1 MFHALTRRAL
11 LLILPFFALGAGTA
25 VCAQQNIP
33 APRDVAFPGLI
44 RLQVDASD
52 LDHRVFH
59 VKQQL
64 PVRPGRLTLLFPRFL
79 PGTHGPYGDVS
90 RLAGLKMSSASQAV
104 PWLRDTVDSH
114 AFHVDVP
121 HDATELELQFQF
133 LSAVDKNS
141 GRVVVTR
148 EMLNLQWHSVLL
160 YPAGHHSSA
169 IPVQASLRLPK
180 GWTQASALPVA
191 SQGEQGTQFKPVSL
205 ETLVDSPVFA
215 GAHVRRFE
223 LDAPGTAHPVVLN
236 VVADEAAQLQVSDE
250 HLQAHRKLVQQ
261 ADRLFR
267 SRHFTKYD
275 FLLALSEHMGGIG
288 LEHHESSENGVRP
301 GYFKDW
307 AKRVGD
313 RELLPHEYVHSWNG
327 KFRRP
332 ADLWTPNFNT
342 PMQNSLLWLY
352 EGQTQFWA
360 HVLAARSGLV
370 TPEQSRDR
378 LAQVAASLEYR
389 AGRTW
394 RNLQD
399 TTNEGT
405 IGARGGNKDW
415 RNWQRGVDYYDEATL
430 IWLDA
435 DMLIRERS
443 QGARSMDDFAHAFFG
458 VQDGRVQPL
467 PYTFD
472 DVVATLNQVQPFDW
486 RSFLRDRL
494 DTHKAGAPLDGLARS
509 GWKLAWAESP
519 SEFEKNDDAEW
530 RGDDFAYS
538 LGLYLKR
545 DGQVDGV
552 MWDSPA
558 YRVGLSKAVKVV
570 AVNGV
575 AYKGDRLQAAV
586 TANKAGAAP
595 IDLLTKEGDVYRTVR
610 IDYRGGLRYPRLE
623 RVADAPE
630 RLDAGL
636 LAARP

>member
-1 MFHALTRRAL
+1 MFQLSARRAFWAISL
-11 LLILPFFALGAGTA
+11 MSALGASTA
-25 VCAQQNIP
+25 AWPQQDIP
-33 APRDVAFPGLI
+33 APRDEAYPGVM

-52 LDHRVFH
+52 LDHRVIQ

-64 PVRPGRLTLLFPRFL
+64 TARPGRLTLLFPRFL

-90 RLAGLKMSSASQAV
+90 RLAGLKVLAANQAL
-104 PWLRDTVDSH
+104 PWTRDAVDSH

-121 HDATELELQFQF
+121 QNITQLDLQFQF
-133 LSAVDKNS
+133 LSAVDKAS

-148 EMLNLQWHSVLL
+148 EMLNLQWSSVLL
-160 YPAGHHSSA
+160 YPAGHYSSA
-169 IPVQASLRLPK
+169 IQVQPSLRLPK
-180 GWTQASALPVA
+180 GWTQASALVVA
-191 SQGEQGTQFKPVSL
+191 RQHEDSIDYKPVSL

-223 LDAPGTAHPVVLN
+223 LDAPGAGNAVALN
-236 VVADEAAQLQVSDE
+236 LVADTAAQLQVSDE
-250 HLQAHRKLVQQ
+250 HLLAHRNLVQQ

-267 SRHFTKYD
+267 SRHFKKYD
-275 FLLALSEHMGGIG
+275 FLLALTERMGGIG
-288 LEHHESSENGVRP
+288 LEHHESSENAVRP
-301 GYFKDW
+301 SYFKDW

-342 PMQNSLLWLY
+342 PMRNSLLWLY
-352 EGQTQFWA
+352 EGQTQFWG
-360 HVLAARSGLV
+360 HVLAARSGLT
-370 TPEQSRDR
+370 TPEQARDQ
-378 LAQVAASLEYR
+378 LAQVAASLEHR

-405 IGARGGNKDW
+405 IGSRGGNKDW
-415 RNWQRGVDYYDEATL
+415 RSWQRGTDYYDEATL

-435 DMLIRERS
+435 DMLIRERT

-472 DVVATLNQVQPFDW
+472 DVVATLNQVMPHDW
-486 RSFLRDRL
+486 RAFLRERL
-494 DTHKAGAPLDGLARS
+494 DSNAPGAPLDGIARA

-519 SEFEKNDDAEW
+519 SEFEKNDDSEW

-545 DGQVDGV
+545 DGKVEAV
-552 MWDSPA
+552 LWDSPA
-558 YRVGLSKAVKVV
+558 YRAGLSKAVSVV

-575 AYKGDRLQAAV
+575 AYKGELLQAAV
-586 TANKAGAAP
+586 AANKAGAAP
-595 IDLLTKEGDVYRTVR
+595 VELLVKEGDNYCTVR
-610 IDYRGGLRYPRLE
+610 LDYRGGLRYPRLE
-623 RVADAPE
+623 RVPGAPE
-630 RLDAGL
+630 RLEAGL
-636 LAARP
+636 FAARP